1 MFKVS
6 SREIADIEPFKIL
19 PKKSGET
26 YTVGEALTL
35 ASAGVTKCGATEI
48 PQYICIGQ
56 GDENGLVCIPVL
68 TTTEFE
74 VGYTAAPTVG
84 TKVTLHTDGLQ
95 VTATTTSGVFAVVSV
110 NASTGKAR
118 GYFK

>member
-6 SREIADIEPFKIL
+6 SRVIADVEPFKVL

-35 ASAGVTKCGATEI
+35 TAGGATKCGATEL

-56 GDENGLVCIPVL
+56 GDSNGLVCMPVL

-74 VGYTAAPTVG
+74 VEYTAAPTVG
-84 TKVTLHTDGLQ
+84 TKVTLHTDGMQ
-95 VTATTTSGVFAVVSV
+95 VTNTATGGVFAVVSV
-110 NASTGKAR
+110 DTATGTAK
-118 GYFK
+118 GYFR

>member
-6 SREIADIEPFKIL
+6 SRVIADVEPFQVL
-19 PKKSGET
+19 SKKLGET

-35 ASAGVTKCGATEI
+35 TSGGVTKCGATEL
-48 PQYICIGQ
+48 PQYICVGQ
-56 GDENGLVCIPVL
+56 GDDNGLVCMPVL

-74 VGYTAAPTVG
+74 VEYIAAPTIG

-95 VTATTTSGVFAVVSV
+95 VTATTTSGIFAVVNV
-110 NASTGKAR
+110 DTVAGKAR
-118 GYFK
+118 GYFR